1 MRAIIAALVLCGAA
15 CADSEPEQLPDE
27 SEDVL
32 PPESDAI
39 AHPVGEIRSARACEV
54 PAGAEGACAL
64 ACTPEDA
71 LELYVPEGTCVIYE
85 CTLADGTPTRVGG
98 CRL

>member
-15 CADSEPEQLPDE
+15 CADSEPELPAP

-39 AHPVGEIRSARACEV
+39 VDPVGEIRSAELCEV
-54 PAGAEGACAL
+54 PADAEGACAL
-64 ACTPEDA
+64 VCDPDA
-71 LELYVPEGTCVIYE
+71 LVELYVPEGVCATFECVVN
-85 CTLADGTPTRVGG
+85 GTTRRFGG
-98 CRL
+98 CKL